1 MSVLGRVSPR
11 VPVSQNKWVSF
22 SKCQN
27 PPTGK
32 LQEAPNNHWRKKTV
46 LPSPPLFA
54 MNQVKLGDPPH
65 PKQQVT
71 DQPQTISP
79 SQCRIFQRISH
90 LWRVQKQ
97 HSYCF
102 LQKKTQKKTSEIL
115 KLTCPKKCSN
125 KKSFQ
130 TKMIMILMLFDD
142 ARFTS
147 KLDIWKKTHIK
158 RPILSKPQASWWLA
172 SWVSRQSLK
181 HGSTV
186 KKHPSKSPS
195 SHQKTNA

>member
-1 MSVLGRVSPR
+1 MSKSSHRNSR
-11 VPVSQNKWVSF
+11 
-22 SKCQN
+22 
-27 PPTGK
+27 K
-32 LQEAPNNHWRKKTV
+32 LLTIIGEKKQYCH
-46 LPSPPLFA
+46 PPLYSQWTKW
-54 MNQVKLGDPPH
+54 NWGTWH

-71 DQPQTISP
+71 DQPQTISL
-79 SQCRIFQRISH
+79 SYCRIFQRISH

-97 HSYCF
+97 HSYCL
-102 LQKKTQKKTSEIL
+102 LQKKTQNKTSEIL
-115 KLTCPKKCSN
+115 KLTCPTKCSN

-130 TKMIMILMLFDD
+130 TKMIMIWMLFDD

-195 SHQKTNA
+195 SHQKINA